1 MSVKKRFKDEK
12 AQLETANKR
21 QSIQVEDLSNKLQ
34 DADTRFVAYK
44 QSVEH
49 SPLNV
54 LRNELSQKQ
63 IEIVDQESKM
73 AQAKEQRDEYKL
85 KFERVKK
92 DMIALKKQIDHE
104 KEMALTRQAGEL
116 EQIKK
121 QMKQQAQ
128 QQNER
133 QELDALRH
141 QLTSLS
147 GKLKDT
153 QMQEARA
160 QDMQQSGADQSQGSR
175 ALNPFQTTKNKYL
188 DNYAS
193 SI

>member
-1 MSVKKRFKDEK
+1 LKHKINEVSRSLVSKEEEVMSVKKRFKDEK

-73 AQAKEQRDEYKL
+73 A
-85 KFERVKK
+85 
-92 DMIALKKQIDHE
+92 
-104 KEMALTRQAGEL
+104 
-116 EQIKK
+116 
-121 QMKQQAQ
+121 
-128 QQNER
+128 
-133 QELDALRH
+133 
-141 QLTSLS
+141 
-147 GKLKDT
+147 
-153 QMQEARA
+153 
-160 QDMQQSGADQSQGSR
+160 
-175 ALNPFQTTKNKYL
+175 
-188 DNYAS
+188 
-193 SI
+193 